1 MGKAQKYKA
10 RVKMKP
16 YFKIQFKRGSW
27 EILLLWEDPGKYIDI
42 WEKNEDD
49 ELYPFKLV
57 AAFSPEFFE
66 EALDE
71 FRRRMRGEV
80 V

>member
-1 MGKAQKYKA
+1 
-10 RVKMKP
+10 MKP
-16 YFKIQFKRGSW
+16 YFKVLFKRNSW
-27 EILLLWEDPGKYIDI
+27 EILLLWEDPDRYIDI
-42 WEKNEDD
+42 WEKDED
-49 ELYPFKLV
+49 EVYPFKLV

-71 FRRRMRGEV
+71 FRIRMRGEV